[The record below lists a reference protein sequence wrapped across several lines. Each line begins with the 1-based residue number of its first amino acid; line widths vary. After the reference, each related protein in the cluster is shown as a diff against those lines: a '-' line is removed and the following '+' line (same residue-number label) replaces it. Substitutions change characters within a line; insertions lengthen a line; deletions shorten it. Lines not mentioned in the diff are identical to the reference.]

1 MVTPTPPVV
10 WTEAEF
16 LITFSITRDTLLEW
30 IADGL
35 RVLRCNDNTF
45 RITAAAL
52 DEYVRGNEVKTP
64 YLTADEAA
72 KYIKRTR
79 QAVYALVKRN
89 RLKPC
94 GGKSSKLLFR
104 REDLDRFIEGRSQKS
119 TSRKSSV

>member
-16 LITFSITRDTLLEW
+16 LVAFSITRETMLAW
-30 IADGL
+30 VADGL
-35 RVLRCNDNTF
+35 RALRCNDNTF
-45 RITAAAL
+45 RITAAAVE
-52 DEYVRGNEVKTP
+52 EYVRGIEVNTP

-94 GGKSSKLLFR
+94 GGESSKLLFR
-104 REDLDRFIEGRSQKS
+104 REDLDRFIEGDRRKASHQKS
-119 TSRKSSV
+119 SG

>member
-1 MVTPTPPVV
+1 MTPTPPVV

-16 LITFSITRDTLLEW
+16 LITFTITRDTLLEW

-52 DEYVRGNEVKTP
+52 DEYVRGKEVKTP

-94 GGKSSKLLFR
+94 GGESSKLLFR
-104 REDLDRFIEGRSQKS
+104 REDLDRFIEGRGQKP
-119 TSRKSSV
+119 TSRQSSV